1 MTPLIL
7 TYIYTQLMILKFF
20 FILDYSMYKNIGQYC
35 ARNIRTIGKISIR
48 KSKIFPIRFRDIDQ

>member
-1 MTPLIL
+1 
-7 TYIYTQLMILKFF
+7 MILKFF

-35 ARNIRTIGKISIR
+35 ARDIRTIGKISIR

>member
-1 MTPLIL
+1 
-7 TYIYTQLMILKFF
+7 MILKFF

-35 ARNIRTIGKISIR
+35 ARDVGAISKIAIR